1 MENKLI
7 LIALLLVC
15 IPVAIG
21 ANTMYQKNIQL
32 DNFNGVTA
40 KVMTQERIQILEQAM
55 LKVQNQSRTNINNL
69 QNTIITERGENYLI
83 KGQVQSKFMNMF
95 TVKRTLKYEI
105 NNDGEVTRL
114 RNRFIDWFFPKVD

>member
-83 KGQVQSKFMNMF
+83 KGQIKSKFMNMF
-95 TVKRTLKYEI
+95 TVTRTLKYEI

-114 RNRFIDWFFPKVD
+114 RNRFVDWFFPKVD

>member
-1 MENKLI
+1 MKNKLI

-21 ANTMYQKNIQL
+21 AGTMYQKNIQL
-32 DNFNGVTA
+32 DNFNGITA
-40 KVMTQERIQILEQAM
+40 RVITQERIQILEQAM
-55 LKVQNQSRTNINNL
+55 LKVQNQSRININNL

-95 TVKRTLKYEI
+95 TVTRTLKYEI

-114 RNRFIDWFFPKVD
+114 RNRFVDWFFPKVD